1 MRRILSLFFRG
12 GSPPMLGRW
21 CTPAYSKKCDPFLK
35 ADLASVDS
43 GNHTVLDLRSAR
55 AGADP
60 VDVSLFC
67 PSRFRAETF
76 GR

>member
-1 MRRILSLFFRG
+1 MMRILSFLFRG

-55 AGADP
+55 AKADED
-60 VDVSLFC
+60 DVSLFC
-67 PSRFRAETF
+67 PSRFTGETF